1 MLMTVCMQERVYLP
15 GLPLAEAHR
24 WVFPSHQLVSSPPP
38 SHPNICRHLTETVIL
53 PEDFNS
59 PNLNAHKLCESE
71 SCFGIREFLGA
82 RSKLLFKYISV

>member
-1 MLMTVCMQERVYLP
+1 MLS
-15 GLPLAEAHR
+15 
-24 WVFPSHQLVSSPPP
+24 FPSQVSEGGAPAPIVTQTHQLPEQTS
-38 SHPNICRHLTETVIL
+38 L